1 MPPQGDVVDGET
13 SDAATAGVLLQA
25 LTHPHAENREFCAVN
40 SQGAPPRSP
49 AEWEAVF
56 DGLKTRERQM
66 RSQGLI
72 P

>member
-1 MPPQGDVVDGET
+1 MPSQGDVVDGET

-25 LTHPHAENREFCAVN
+25 LTHPQAENREFCAVN
-40 SQGAPPRSP
+40 SQGAPPRSC

-66 RSQGLI
+66 RSQGLL